1 MNKEE
6 FLLELQEIMM
16 ISEPLELSTDLTTLE
31 AYDSMTHLTLLGLFE
46 DEFGK
51 KINSQD
57 LIKAKTIGDLVVMA
71 DLGD

>member
-51 KINSQD
+51 KINSLD